1 MIPRRASLLA
11 AAFLGVSISTHAGDI
26 AGLDEFKQMFENAM
40 GARTASAFSAL
51 YAKEQADPQELA
63 AAVKQDLDDVKSWP
77 ECKAD
82 IVAFYSLAEMQAM
95 IKKGRAQ
102 DSEGRDVSE
111 VFQTFIN
118 AASGKEEENSEALVP
133 NIPIVGVVEKRV
145 NLKGDVHP
153 KSSQVVT
160 SIQPVG
166 FTKDK
171 LRIVS
176 ARAKTK

>member
-1 MIPRRASLLA
+1 MIKPPTTLLA
-11 AAFLGVSISTHAGDI
+11 IAFLGVAMFVHAGEI
-26 AGLDEFKQMFENAM
+26 AGLDEFKQLFEAAM
-40 GARTASAFSAL
+40 DARTTSAFAVL

-63 AAVKQDLDDVKSWP
+63 AAVKQDFDDVKSWP

-95 IKKGRAQ
+95 IKKGTAK
-102 DSEGRDVSE
+102 DSEGRDISE
-111 VFQTFIN
+111 VIQTLLN
-118 AASGKEEENSEALVP
+118 AAAGKEEENSEGLVP

-145 NLKGDVHP
+145 NLKGDEHP

-166 FTKDK
+166 FSKDK

>member
-1 MIPRRASLLA
+1 MIKTLA
-11 AAFLGVSISTHAGDI
+11 PFLAIAILGAAMAVRGGEI
-26 AGLDEFKQMFENAM
+26 AGLDEFKQAFETAM
-40 GARTASAFSAL
+40 DARTASAFAAL

-82 IVAFYSLAEMQAM
+82 IVAFYSVAEMQAM
-95 IKKGRAQ
+95 IKKGTAK
-102 DSEGRDVSE
+102 DSEGRDISD
-111 VFQTFIN
+111 VFQTLLN
-118 AASGKEEENSEALVP
+118 AAAGKEEENSDVLVP

-145 NLKGDVHP
+145 NLKGDEHP
-153 KSSQVVT
+153 KPSQVVT

-166 FTKDK
+166 FSKDK